1 MLSYALLFLSAGIII
16 DLLRLAGTTW
26 INAEIVWGLPVIGI
40 IVLAIH
46 LVRGDHPIRSDS
58 LPASQ
63 TTDKL
68 ERSFTR
74 QARAAFALERRFS
87 LDSVNNA
94 RNKVQDFTTG
104 SPSPGALLAIV
115 LVCRM
120 VFATP
125 MHAEESAPKTQATK
139 PPPPKVQEHKT
150 PELKNPEPHPPE
162 LKQEPK
168 VKGSTDDQAP
178 NKPGR
183 SLILT
188 VKLALMAD
196 QRTAPY
202 TMEVDTKGQDVILSG
217 KVSSEAEQ
225 LAAAD
230 VVRQVDGVKSVANK
244 LEIVPE
250 LHKDLV
256 QKRNQIITEYVR
268 ERFKKSATLEAANF
282 EIKTENGVVELS
294 GKTRFQVIVLE
305 AAQAARQVPGVKAVK
320 TNAVRI
326 ENAD

>member
-1 MLSYALLFLSAGIII
+1 MPSYALLFLSAGIIFN
-16 DLLRLAGTTW
+16 LLSLTGTTW
-26 INAEIVWGLPVIGI
+26 ITQQIAWALLVIGI
-40 IVLAIH
+40 VLLAIH
-46 LVRGDHPIRSDS
+46 LVWGDHPRRSDS

-68 ERSFTR
+68 KRSFPR
-74 QARAAFALERRFS
+74 RARDEFPLESQASFDPEKHAKKRA
-87 LDSVNNA
+87 
-94 RNKVQDFTTG
+94 QDFLTG
-104 SPSPGALLAIV
+104 SPRTGTMLAIV
-115 LVCRM
+115 LACRM
-120 VFATP
+120 LFATP
-125 MHAEESAPKTQATK
+125 MHAEESAPKTQETK

-188 VKLALMAD
+188 VKLALVAD

-202 TMEVDTKGQDVILSG
+202 TIEVDTKGQDVILSG
-217 KVSSEAEQ
+217 KVSSEAER

-230 VVRQVDGVKSVANK
+230 VVRQVEGVKSATNK

-250 LHKDLV
+250 LHKDIV

-268 ERFKKSATLEAANF
+268 ERFKKSATLEAVNF
-282 EIKTENGVVELS
+282 DIKTENGVVELS

-305 AAQAARQVPGVKAVK
+305 AAEAARQVPGVKAVK
-320 TNAVRI
+320 THGVQI
-326 ENAD
+326 ESTD